1 VDLELEWTPRL
12 DVGIA
17 GLDRDHMALIGSY
30 NNLVGTLSRDGRR
43 RAFLPAFEQLLG
55 CAARHFAHEELV
67 MRNIGYDAY
76 RAHKAEHDR
85 LQADASDF
93 AINVV
98 GAYARG
104 DLPIVAK
111 YFRYW
116 LVNHIDVHD
125 KRIGA
130 FVEQG
135 WETPGLKTYQC
146 EREPLCQ
153 RQARRF
159 LC

>member
-1 VDLELEWTPRL
+1 VSLNNVKIPSDGQ
-12 DVGIA
+12 DA
-17 GLDRDHMALIGSY
+17 GLLNQRSSDIG
-30 NNLVGTLSRDGRR
+30 
-43 RAFLPAFEQLLG
+43 LLKTP
-55 CAARHFAHEELV
+55 L
-67 MRNIGYDAY
+67 
-76 RAHKAEHDR
+76 
-85 LQADASDF
+85 
-93 AINVV
+93 
-98 GAYARG
+98 
-104 DLPIVAK
+104 K